1 MDSKHKAMLDY
12 LTQYPGLDAFLRFN
26 SIPDSAGNISVQTV
40 NSSTWERRYVGGHG
54 IRRYDFAIVST
65 APQDSGTS
73 YVNVDQLQAAQDF
86 MDWIDQQRKA
96 RNFPDFKGCQV
107 LSIENLQNMPDLAG
121 VNAAGNTAKYM
132 FQCRVRYYE

>member
-26 SIPDSAGNISVQTV
+26 SIPDSAGNISIQTV
-40 NSSTWERRYVGGHG
+40 NSNSWERRYVGGHG

-73 YVNVDQLQAAQDF
+73 YVNVEQIQAAQDF
-86 MDWIDQQRKA
+86 MAWIDEQRKA
-96 RNFPDFKGCQV
+96 RKFPHFEGCKV

>member
-1 MDSKHKAMLDY
+1 MDKHKAMLEY
-12 LTQYPGLDAFLRFN
+12 LKQYPGLDAFLRFN
-26 SIPDSAGNISVQTV
+26 SIPDAAGNISIQTV
-40 NSSTWERRYVGGHG
+40 NSSSWERRYVGGHG

-65 APQDSGTS
+65 APQDFGTS
-73 YVNVDQLQAAQDF
+73 YVNVDQMQAAQGF
-86 MDWIDQQRKA
+86 MVWIDEQRKA
-96 RNFPDFKGCQV
+96 RNFPDFEGCQV